1 MPGRAVAPWLK
12 AHDIT
17 PDDQSSVL
25 GSHVAEGEKM
35 ISAQL
40 SSNLYTH
47 APGYVP
53 PPTKEN
59 QLNKNENH
67 LL

>member
-25 GSHVAEGEKM
+25 GSHVAEGGKM

-40 SSNLYTH
+40 SPNLYTH
-47 APGYVP
+47 APGYVSP
-53 PPTKEN
+53 HQRKST
-59 QLNKNENH
+59 Q
-67 LL
+67 